1 MSAQVGPRGSLEH
14 LSQREMKLLEE
25 SSRTELAPLFQR
37 CALAVLAS
45 GSEIDDA
52 KTLFETYKD
61 FRIHIL
67 REPFGVRLDIENA
80 PASAFVDGRLIE
92 GVREHLFSVLRDIV
106 YVAIEVEAGR
116 LRVKSSESI
125 TDAVFSILRNSGVF
139 ETRTN
144 ANLIVCWGGH
154 SIPRHEYVYTK
165 KVGYELGLRGLDVAT
180 GCGPGAM
187 KGPMKGA
194 GIGHSKQRRYR
205 GRYVGI
211 TEPGIIAAEPPNP
224 IVNQLI
230 ILPDIEKR
238 LEAFVRTAHGIVIF
252 PGGVGTTEEILYLLG
267 ILLEPE
273 NIDEPLPVI
282 FTGPESSR
290 DYFDR
295 IDRFINATL
304 GTEALRRYRVI
315 LEDPEAVARAMID
328 AMPDVRA
335 HRKRTGD
342 AYSYNWGLQI
352 PHGFQEPFEPTH
364 EAMAKLELRLDQ
376 PVHERAVNLRRAFS
390 GLVAGNV
397 KERGI
402 REVETKGPYRL
413 RADREIIEPLE
424 ELLTSFA
431 EEGRMKLDGSYK
443 ACYVLES

>member
-1 MSAQVGPRGSLEH
+1 
-14 LSQREMKLLEE
+14 MKLLEE

-61 FRIHIL
+61 FRIDIV

-80 PASAFVDGRLIE
+80 PASAFVDGRMIE

-116 LRVKSSESI
+116 LRVESSEAI

-139 ETRTN
+139 ETSTHS
-144 ANLIVCWGGH
+144 NLIGCWAGH

-211 TEPGIIAAEPPNP
+211 TEPGIIAAEPPSP

-273 NIDEPLPVI
+273 NMDEPLPVI

-290 DYFDR
+290 SYFER

-304 GTEALRRYRVI
+304 GTDALRRYRVI
-315 LEDPEAVARAMID
+315 LDDPEAVARAMID
-328 AMPDVRA
+328 AMPEVRA
-335 HRKRTGD
+335 YRKRKGD
-342 AYSYNWGLQI
+342 AYAYNWRLQI
-352 PHGFQEPFEPTH
+352 PHDFQMPFEPTH
-364 EAMAKLELRLDQ
+364 EAMDAVELRLDQ

-402 REVETKGPYRL
+402 REVEEKGPYRL
-413 RADREIIEPLE
+413 RADAQIIDPLE

-431 EEGRMKLDGSYK
+431 EEGRMKLDGSYR

>member
-154 SIPRHEYVYTK
+154 SIPRHE
-165 KVGYELGLRGLDVAT
+165 
-180 GCGPGAM
+180 
-187 KGPMKGA
+187 
-194 GIGHSKQRRYR
+194 
-205 GRYVGI
+205 
-211 TEPGIIAAEPPNP
+211 
-224 IVNQLI
+224 
-230 ILPDIEKR
+230 
-238 LEAFVRTAHGIVIF
+238 
-252 PGGVGTTEEILYLLG
+252 
-267 ILLEPE
+267 
-273 NIDEPLPVI
+273 
-282 FTGPESSR
+282 
-290 DYFDR
+290 
-295 IDRFINATL
+295 
-304 GTEALRRYRVI
+304 
-315 LEDPEAVARAMID
+315 
-328 AMPDVRA
+328 
-335 HRKRTGD
+335 
-342 AYSYNWGLQI
+342 
-352 PHGFQEPFEPTH
+352 
-364 EAMAKLELRLDQ
+364 
-376 PVHERAVNLRRAFS
+376 
-390 GLVAGNV
+390 
-397 KERGI
+397 
-402 REVETKGPYRL
+402 
-413 RADREIIEPLE
+413 
-424 ELLTSFA
+424 
-431 EEGRMKLDGSYK
+431 
-443 ACYVLES
+443 